1 MKNVHHALRRT
12 ILFLI
17 DFFYKP
23 FKRIMPLQT
32 FRYAAAG
39 GVNTLF
45 DICLFTIGYH
55 YIFKKQNYALGPLT
69 LSPHI
74 ASLFFAFCFSLPSGF
89 YLNRYIVFQESGLK
103 RHHQLIRYITVVL
116 ICVVFN
122 YLFLKLFVDYFGWYA
137 TPSKILTTV
146 LVIVFSYTSQTYYF
160 FRAKDTKD
168 DEADETEVID

>member
-1 MKNVHHALRRT
+1 MKNLHNALRRT
-12 ILFLI
+12 ILHAI

-23 FKRIMPLQT
+23 FKKIMPLQT

-45 DICLFTIGYH
+45 DITLFTFAYH
-55 YIFKKQNYALGPLT
+55 FVFKKQNLVLGRYT

-103 RHHQLIRYITVVL
+103 RHAQLVRYLIVVL
-116 ICVVFN
+116 ICVIFN
-122 YLFLKLFVDYFGWYA
+122 YLFLKLFVDYFHWYA

-160 FRAKDTKD
+160 FRMK
-168 DEADETEVID
+168 ADK